1 MGGSDVEIVVGG
13 RNVEGQGRI
22 GEIVVKHTECVE
34 QGEIVVGT
42 IVVGKIVVG
51 SGSHHD

>member
-1 MGGSDVEIVVGG
+1 MGGLDVDIVVEE
-13 RNVEGQGRI
+13 RNVVGQGRI
-22 GEIVVKHTECVE
+22 GEIVV
-34 QGEIVVGT
+34 GEIVVGT

>member
-34 QGEIVVGT
+34 QGEIA
-42 IVVGKIVVG
+42 VGKIVVEEIVVG
-51 SGSHHD
+51 SGLHHN